1 MKNKIKLIGVFIL
14 VLAIIAVGLIFIFHD
29 KIIARYIPAVE
40 QIGAIDIKVKNDT
53 TYIRSKLTV
62 KNKTFL
68 KIQIDT
74 IKYKVSLF
82 DKVYL
87 QSDKYI
93 GVLLR
98 GYGTDTLDFSLKIPY
113 VTILKDLRSE
123 RKKGDSTSYSIN
135 VSLQYSTALGKA
147 EMPINKSARIKI
159 PQPPEL
165 EVVEIK
171 YRKIRFK
178 SIHAE
183 AKIKIINYSSVTLL
197 IKEMRYSMSI
207 LKQGNL
213 KGSYS
218 EPFKIKP
225 KGTTFIDLPI
235 EINPTNLGKTIFQM
249 IINKDTYDYTL
260 TMNAIL
266 ESSNGFK
273 ESFNIDLTKN
283 GKMEL
288 KK

>member
-14 VLAIIAVGLIFIFHD
+14 VLIIIAVGVLFIYQAEITAH
-29 KIIARYIPAVE
+29 YIPDVK
-40 QIGAIDIKVKNDT
+40 QIGGIDIKVKNDT
-53 TYIRSKLTV
+53 SYISSKLTV

-68 KIQIDT
+68 KIGIDT

-87 QSDKYI
+87 ESQKYI
-93 GVLLR
+93 GKVLH
-98 GYGTDTLDFSLKIPY
+98 GYGTDTLDFSLKVPY
-113 VTILKDLRSE
+113 ITILKDLRAE
-123 RKKGDSTSYSIN
+123 RKKEDSASYSIN
-135 VSLQYSTALGKA
+135 ISLQYSTALGKA
-147 EMPINKSARIKI
+147 EMPISKSAKIKI

-171 YRKIRFK
+171 YKKFRFK
-178 SIHAE
+178 SILAE
-183 AKIKIINYSSVTLL
+183 AKIKIINYSAVTLSV
-197 IKEMRYSMSI
+197 KEMRYSMDI

-213 KGSYS
+213 KGNYS
-218 EPFKIKP
+218 EPFEIKP
-225 KGTTFIDLPI
+225 KGTTFINLPI
-235 EINPTNLGKTIFQM
+235 EINPTNLGKTIFEI
-249 IINKDTYDYTL
+249 IINKDSYDYIL

-266 ESSNGFK
+266 ESDNGVK
-273 ESFNIDLTKN
+273 ESFNIGLTKN

>member
-1 MKNKIKLIGVFIL
+1 MKNKIKLIGVFLL
-14 VLAIIAVGLIFIFHD
+14 VLAIITGGVIFIYRAE
-29 KIIARYIPAVE
+29 IIVRYIPAVE
-40 QIGAIDIKVKNDT
+40 QIGVIDIKVKNDT
-53 TYIRSKLTV
+53 SYIRSKLTV

-68 KIQIDT
+68 KIGIDT

-82 DKVYL
+82 DKAYL
-87 QSDKYI
+87 ESQRYI
-93 GVLLR
+93 GMVLR

-113 VTILKDLRSE
+113 ATILKDLKAER
-123 RKKGDSTSYSIN
+123 RKKDSASYSIN
-135 VSLQYSTALGKA
+135 IALQYSTVLGKA
-147 EMPINKSARIKI
+147 EMPISRSAKIKI

-171 YRKIRFK
+171 YKKIRFR

-197 IKEMRYSMSI
+197 IKEMHYSMSI

-218 EPFKIKP
+218 EPFEIKP

-273 ESFNIDLTKN
+273 ESFNIDLTKK
-283 GKMEL
+283 GEMEL